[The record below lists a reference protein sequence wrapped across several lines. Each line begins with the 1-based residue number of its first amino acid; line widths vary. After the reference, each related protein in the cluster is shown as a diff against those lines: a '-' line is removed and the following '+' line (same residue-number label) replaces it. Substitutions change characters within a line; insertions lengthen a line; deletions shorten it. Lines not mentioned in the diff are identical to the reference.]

1 MVCRKVFGDAPLT
14 TTVKT
19 QRATLR
25 DGTTPQTEEATIE
38 AFEELTEH
46 LKSIE
51 TSPDRKRYAPL
62 ASKALWC
69 GNINLWNAFRSRE
82 FSQAKTNATP
92 DRRQGRY
99 V

>member
-1 MVCRKVFGDAPLT
+1 MVCRKVLGDAPLT

-25 DGTTPQTEEATIE
+25 DGTTPQTEEATIR
-38 AFEELTEH
+38 AFKQLTEY

-51 TSPDRKRYAPL
+51 TSPDKERYAPL

-69 GNINLWNAFRSRE
+69 GNIKSWNDFCSKEVSHAR
-82 FSQAKTNATP
+82 ANATP
-92 DRRQGRY
+92 DHREGR
-99 V
+99 